1 MRDDGM
7 KWRLRPL
14 AEGNHNRPTKL
25 VRRAFF
31 YWPWAAVA
39 FFTVLGLGLASLLFL
54 PPVYKSEARL
64 LALPGDYYSVRDDPQ
79 RITGNESLQ
88 PEDVMNVEMQ
98 LLSSRDLKL
107 EAIERSG
114 VLSDEADE
122 YQRAVDYVDSA
133 LLILPVAKA
142 NVIELSYKGSSPE
155 SAQEMLETILQS
167 YFAMRADV
175 FTSGRLDLLL
185 RQRNAAR
192 DDLQNANEA
201 LSTFQRA
208 NNVGDVEE
216 QITGAV
222 EINTALRR
230 DLADAR
236 AILSG
241 ARGALEQQLIDV
253 SALPQ
258 TVEIFRDNTEAMR
271 ARSDIE
277 AQLLILEAE
286 RADLQRRYMEG
297 SPYIEKIDAQIY
309 GLRQALEQTSSDLP
323 EARRLGRSTAYDEAA
338 SRVRESETLVS
349 RTESRISQL
358 EEEIAESEARL
369 QKLNRLAVEI
379 SDLEV
384 QREVTENRFRAL
396 AGQVEEARSRMVEAG
411 TGSANVRVIQ
421 QPTLPSKPTRSVSMV
436 LLATTLVALI
446 VAVST
451 AFVLANIREVP
462 VDAND
467 AADSFGL
474 QILGDLRDPETLASL
489 PTPDMLRLASQSELG
504 RVIGVVGVTNGIDQ
518 GALEAFVRPFSDAG
532 RTAVV
537 TFEPSA
543 YDGFSSSREPLYE
556 VTNHNGRYLVG
567 SRSWLGGDT
576 GEETLNSL
584 RAEYRWILLFI
595 PSSCSS
601 FAEELQIYTANEAD
615 ENIVFWNTETRD
627 MQKLGVLIDRLKSLS
642 KPLRGVVITSV

>member
-14 AEGNHNRPTKL
+14 ATGNHNRPTKW
-25 VRRAFF
+25 VSRAFF
-31 YWPWAAVA
+31 YWPWAAVT

-323 EARRLGRSTAYDEAA
+323 AARRLGRSTAYDEAA

-369 QKLNRLAVEI
+369 QKLNRLAGEI

-396 AGQVEEARSRMVEAG
+396 AGQVEETRSRMVEAG

-421 QPTLPSKPTRSVSMV
+421 QPTLPSKPTRSIWMV
-436 LLATTLVALI
+436 LLATTVVALI

-451 AFVLANIREVP
+451 TFVLANIR
-462 VDAND
+462 
-467 AADSFGL
+467 
-474 QILGDLRDPETLASL
+474 
-489 PTPDMLRLASQSELG
+489 
-504 RVIGVVGVTNGIDQ
+504 
-518 GALEAFVRPFSDAG
+518 
-532 RTAVV
+532 
-537 TFEPSA
+537 
-543 YDGFSSSREPLYE
+543 
-556 VTNHNGRYLVG
+556 
-567 SRSWLGGDT
+567 
-576 GEETLNSL
+576 
-584 RAEYRWILLFI
+584 
-595 PSSCSS
+595 
-601 FAEELQIYTANEAD
+601 
-615 ENIVFWNTETRD
+615 
-627 MQKLGVLIDRLKSLS
+627 
-642 KPLRGVVITSV
+642 

>member
-1 MRDDGM
+1 
-7 KWRLRPL
+7 
-14 AEGNHNRPTKL
+14 
-25 VRRAFF
+25 
-31 YWPWAAVA
+31 
-39 FFTVLGLGLASLLFL
+39 LFL

-185 RQRNAAR
+185 RQRDAAR

-236 AILSG
+236 AVLSG

-309 GLRQALEQTSSDLP
+309 GLRQALEQTNSDLP

-396 AGQVEEARSRMVEAG
+396 AGQVEETRSRMVEAG

-421 QPTLPSKPTRSVSMV
+421 QPTLPSKPTRSISMV
-436 LLATTLVALI
+436 LLATTVVALI

-474 QILGDLRDPETLASL
+474 QILGDLSDPETLASL
-489 PTPDMLRLASQSELG
+489 PTPEMLRLASQSELG
-504 RVIGVVGVTNGIDQ
+504 RVIGVVGVTNGIDP

-532 RTAVV
+532 RSAVV

-543 YDGFSSSREPLYE
+543 YDGLSSSREPLHE

-567 SRSWLGGDT
+567 SRSWLEGDT
-576 GEETLNSL
+576 GEETLSSL
-584 RAEYRWILLFI
+584 RAEYRWILFFI

-627 MQKLGVLIDRLKSLS
+627 LQKLGALIDRLKSLS
-642 KPLRGVVITSV
+642 RPLRGLVIANF